1 MTTASLFVTGAGGKV
16 LHVAVSRSK
25 DCTKR
30 SDSQS
35 GPTPPETYSF
45 LPILV
50 TVPWYV
56 GTGRLGSLRECSVE
70 LSCKSCS
77 LLKIC
82 SGRE

>member
-1 MTTASLFVTGAGGKV
+1 MTAASLQTSGAGGKV

-30 SDSQS
+30 SDLQS
-35 GPTPPETYSF
+35 GPCPPETYSV
-45 LPILV
+45 LPILA
-50 TVPWYV
+50 TVPQYI

-77 LLKIC
+77 LLKVC